1 MSLGLFCFCFLILG
15 ALKVALDEREMTLQ
29 KYMSKN
35 VGNYFSYAF
44 YFTLDTIAF
53 IIAVPILNPD
63 LSSTLGVTICFG
75 LAIFLPS

>member
-1 MSLGLFCFCFLILG
+1 M
-15 ALKVALDEREMTLQ
+15 ALDEREMTLQ

-44 YFTLDTIAF
+44 YFTLQDIAF

-63 LSSTLGVTICFG
+63 LSSTFGIICFG
-75 LAIFLPS
+75 LAIFFALLTATVMIWSFCRINFESQ